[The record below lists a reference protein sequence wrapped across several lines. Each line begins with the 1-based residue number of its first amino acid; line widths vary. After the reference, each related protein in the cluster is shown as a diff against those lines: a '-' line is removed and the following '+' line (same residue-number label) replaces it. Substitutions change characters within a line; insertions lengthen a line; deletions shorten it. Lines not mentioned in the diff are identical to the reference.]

1 MGWLTD
7 PLSAPYFQR
16 ALAEV
21 LLLSVPC
28 GLLGS
33 WIVLRRLAFFSHAV
47 GTAAFPGLVLAAR
60 WGVAPQVA
68 ALASALGFSA
78 GLEGLAR
85 RGADRGLGTDAT
97 TGLALVA
104 ALGLG
109 VVLAS
114 GVFRSGAGVD
124 RLLFGTLLGLSDGDL
139 RFAALVAAATAV
151 AAAALR
157 RRWLGTAF
165 GPGSA
170 RTLGL
175 GPAVADRALLAAIAV
190 TVVAALPAAGA
201 LLASAL
207 LVVPAATVRLVAP
220 SVPALQAGSVGLA
233 AAEGAAG
240 LWLADAAN
248 APPGPAIALLAGA
261 AYVAVA
267 TGSAARRAQ
276 RLRAT
281 AEAPS

>member
-47 GTAAFPGLVLAAR
+47 GTATFPGLVLAAR
-60 WGVAPQVA
+60 WGIAPQVA

-85 RGADRGLGTDAT
+85 RGADRGRGTDAT

-114 GVFRSGAGVD
+114 DAFRSGAGVD

-139 RFAALVAAATAV
+139 RFAALVAAATAA

-207 LVVPAATVRLVAP
+207 LVVPATVRLVART
-220 SVPALQAGSVGLA
+220 VPALQAGAVGLA

-248 APPGPAIALLAGA
+248 APPGPAIALMAGA

-267 TGSAARRAQ
+267 AGSAARRAQ
-276 RLRAT
+276 RLRAA